1 VNAIESYAEELAAE
15 LRGPARVKAR
25 MVQEIRDG
33 LADTAAARVEAGLPP
48 EEAVR
53 DAVREFGTP
62 AEVAP
67 SCQRELTLAQTRH
80 TAFALLATVP
90 VLLGCWHLAWT
101 IGRDQGI
108 PPSQTAQLLAT
119 IAGTAAVV
127 GFAALLI
134 TRRLS
139 VPDRLPLIMAWTG
152 TAASIAMPLT
162 TIALATALP
171 LADNWPLLL
180 IIAAG
185 TAAAH
190 SALANSAKTC
200 RECAEQAR

>member
-1 VNAIESYAEELAAE
+1 MNAIETYVDELAAE

-25 MVQEIRDG
+25 MVQEVRDG
-33 LADTAAARVEAGLPP
+33 LTDTVAARTDAGFPP
-48 EEAVR
+48 EEALR
-53 DAVREFGTP
+53 DALREFGTP

-67 SCQRELTLAQTRH
+67 SCQRELTVAQTRH

-90 VLLGCWHLAWT
+90 VLLGCWHLAWS

-119 IAGTAAVV
+119 IAGTSALVSC
-127 GFAALLI
+127 AALVI

-139 VPDRLPLIMAWTG
+139 VPGRLPLLMGWTG

-162 TIALATALP
+162 TVALATTLP
-171 LADNWPLLL
+171 LAENWALLL
-180 IIAAG
+180 LIAAG
-185 TAAAH
+185 TIAAH

-200 RECAEQAR
+200 RECATQAE

>member
-53 DAVREFGTP
+53 DAVSEFGTP

>member
-80 TAFALLATVP
+80 TAFALLTTVP

>member
-1 VNAIESYAEELAAE
+1 MNAIESYVEELAVE
-15 LRGPARVKAR
+15 LRGPARVRAR

-90 VLLGCWHLAWT
+90 ALLGCWHLAWT
-101 IGRDQGI
+101 VGRDQGI

>member
-1 VNAIESYAEELAAE
+1 MNAIESYAEELAAE

>member
-1 VNAIESYAEELAAE
+1 MNAIESYAEELATE

-190 SALANSAKTC
+190 STLANSAKTC

>member
-1 VNAIESYAEELAAE
+1 MNAIESYAEELAAE

-119 IAGTAAVV
+119 IASTAAVV

-190 SALANSAKTC
+190 STLANSAKTC

>member
-1 VNAIESYAEELAAE
+1 MNPIESYVDELEAD

-25 MVQEIRDG
+25 MIREIRDG
-33 LADTAAARVEAGLPP
+33 LADTLDARLDAGLPP
-48 EEAVR
+48 ETAAR

-67 SCQRELTLAQTRH
+67 SCQRELTVAQTRH
-80 TAFALLATVP
+80 TAFALLVTVP
-90 VLLGCWHLAWT
+90 VLLGCWRLAWT
-101 IGRDQGI
+101 IGQDQGI
-108 PPSQTAQLLAT
+108 PPSQTAQLLAA
-119 IAGTAAVV
+119 IAGTAAVM
-127 GFAALLI
+127 GCTALLI

-139 VPDRLPLIMAWTG
+139 VPDGLPIVMAWTG

-180 IIAAG
+180 LIAAG
-185 TAAAH
+185 TLAAH

-200 RECAEQAR
+200 RECAAQAW

>member
-1 VNAIESYAEELAAE
+1 MNAIESYADELAAE
-15 LRGPARVKAR
+15 LRGPARAKAR
-25 MVQEIRDG
+25 MVQEIHDG
-33 LADTAAARVEAGLPP
+33 LSDTASARVESGLPP

-67 SCQRELTLAQTRH
+67 GCQRELTVAQTRH

-108 PPSQTAQLLAT
+108 PPSQTAQLLAA

-127 GFAALLI
+127 GCAALLI

-185 TAAAH
+185 TVAAH

>member
-1 VNAIESYAEELAAE
+1 MNAIESYAEELAAE

-101 IGRDQGI
+101 IGRDQGV

-119 IAGTAAVV
+119 IAGTAAIV

-190 SALANSAKTC
+190 SALANSAKAC

>member
-33 LADTAAARVEAGLPP
+33 LADTAAARVEAGLPH

>member
-53 DAVREFGTP
+53 DAVREFGMP

>member
-1 VNAIESYAEELAAE
+1 MNAIESYADELAAE

-67 SCQRELTLAQTRH
+67 SCQRELTVAQTRH
-80 TAFALLATVP
+80 TAFALLVTVP
-90 VLLGCWHLAWT
+90 ALLGCWHLAWT

-119 IAGTAAVV
+119 IAGTAAIV
-127 GFAALLI
+127 GCAALLI

>member
-1 VNAIESYAEELAAE
+1 MNAIESYAEELAAE

-101 IGRDQGI
+101 IGRDQGV

-119 IAGTAAVV
+119 IAGTTALV